1 MKWVLPCKNTVILHQ
16 IVTYIMESNFK
27 MVAKTLYGLE
37 ELLEKEL
44 RQLGASGIEKGT
56 RNVAFEGDTGFMYKA
71 NLCCRT
77 AIKILK
83 PITAFNVFTE
93 DDLYK
98 NIYKIK
104 WEDYMDANGSLAVDA
119 TVFSKQFTH
128 SQYVALK
135 TKDAIVD
142 RFRDKEGVRPDVDL
156 DHPTLRINVHIDR
169 NICTV
174 SLDSSGQSL
183 HKRGYKTAS
192 TIAPI
197 NEVLAAGMIMLS
209 GWEGQ
214 CNFMDPMCGSGTILT
229 EAAMIAC
236 NIPPNLNRDEFGFET
251 WPDFDVDLFEVIE
264 TSALKKIKDF
274 HFKIYGADIDKYT
287 LDIAKENIESANLQE
302 FIEVKQQDFF
312 KSEKPVDKPMYL
324 FFNPPYDERI
334 SVDDIDAFYKNIGD
348 TLKQSYPGTQAWL
361 ITSNME
367 ALKNVGLKTSKKIKL
382 YNGKLESRL
391 VRYEMYEGS
400 RKGSKQ

>member
-1 MKWVLPCKNTVILHQ
+1 MQDFTKDTMGK
-16 IVTYIMESNFK
+16 NFK

-37 ELLEKEL
+37 DLLVQEL
-44 RQLGASGIEKGT
+44 RQLGASNIEAGT

-93 DDLYK
+93 EDLYK
-98 NIYKIK
+98 KVYAIP
-104 WEDYMDANGSLAVDA
+104 WENYMEANGSIAIDS

-128 SQYVALK
+128 SQYVSFK

-142 RFRDKEGVRPDVDL
+142 RFRDKEGERPDVDL
-156 DHPTLRINVHIDR
+156 DHPTLRVNIHIDR

-183 HKRGYKTAS
+183 HKRGYKTEN

-209 GWEGQ
+209 GWSGQ
-214 CNFMDPMCGSGTILT
+214 CDLMDPMCGSGTFLA

-251 WPDFDVDLFEVIE
+251 WPDFDVDLYELIE
-264 TSALKKIKDF
+264 DSALKKIRDF
-274 HFKIYGADIDKYT
+274 HFNIYGFDTDTFAVKK
-287 LDIAKENIESANLQE
+287 AKQNIRNANLQE
-302 FIEVKQQDFF
+302 FIEVKVQDFF
-312 KSEKPVDKPMYL
+312 NSKKETGRQLYMI
-324 FFNPPYDERI
+324 FNPPYDERI
-334 SVDDIDAFYKNIGD
+334 SVNDIEKFYGNIGT
-348 TLKQSYPGTQAWL
+348 TLKHGYPGTQAWM

-367 ALKNVGLKTSKKIKL
+367 ALKHVGLRPSRRIKL
-382 YNGKLESRL
+382 YNGKLESKF
-391 VRYEMYEGS
+391 VHYEMYEGS
-400 RKGSKQ
+400 KKAKKQ